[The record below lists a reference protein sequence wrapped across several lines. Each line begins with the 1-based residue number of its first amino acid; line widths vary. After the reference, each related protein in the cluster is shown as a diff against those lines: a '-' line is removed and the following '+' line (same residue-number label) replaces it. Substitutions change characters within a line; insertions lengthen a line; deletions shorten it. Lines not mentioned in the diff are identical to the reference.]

1 MTVDTEQIAELIQ
14 RRREATSRQRS
25 LLVGLSGIDG
35 SGKGY
40 LSKQLVDLLQTRKLK
55 AVHLNVD
62 GWLNL
67 PHVRFSDRDPG
78 RHFYLNAIRFDQMF
92 QQLILP
98 LKQLR
103 QIFLEADFA
112 EETATEFRRHL
123 YQFEDVDVILLEG
136 IYLFKDVYRSHFDL
150 KIWIECSFET
160 ALERALARRQEGL
173 SAAATIRAYE
183 TIYSPAQRIHFET
196 DHPQATADAILVNDP
211 RRQDYRILQ
220 DVHPVSLINPE
231 IL

>member
-1 MTVDTEQIAELIQ
+1 MIVDTEQAAELIH
-14 RRREATSRQRS
+14 RSREATSPQRS

-35 SGKGY
+35 SGKGF
-40 LSKQLVDLLQTRKLK
+40 LSKQLVDILQARRIK

-98 LKQLR
+98 LKQMR
-103 QIFLEADFA
+103 RIFLEADFA

-136 IYLFKDVYRSHFDL
+136 IYLFKYAYRSHFDL

-160 ALERALARRQEGL
+160 ALDRALARRQEGL
-173 SAAATIRAYE
+173 SAAETIRAYE
-183 TIYSPAQRIHFET
+183 TIYFPAQRIHFEK
-196 DHPQATADAILVNDP
+196 DRPQAAADAVLLNDP
-211 RRQDYRILQ
+211 RKQNYTILQ
-220 DVHPVSLINPE
+220 DVHQKLPLR
-231 IL
+231 